1 LSSNIEK
8 LNNLT
13 DIDFVDTDV
22 ETLLADLIDDYETEY
37 QNETGESKTLSK
49 GDPVRILLYAN
60 AARIYAIIQSINNA
74 AKQNLLKYA
83 AGDYLDQL
91 AARVE
96 VTREAASPAT
106 AIVHFTLSAA
116 QSSAIPIP
124 AGIRVAAGD
133 VYFTTTEYNEIAA
146 GKTSIDMVVTCTE
159 TGIDGNGYAPGQIN
173 TLVDPIQYVASVLNS
188 DTSAGGT
195 DEEDDDSLRERV
207 YLRPESFSVA
217 GPSGAYEYFAKE
229 YSAEIADVKVLQSE
243 TNDGEVD
250 VYIIK
255 DDGTT
260 PKEMVTGLQTYL
272 SADNLR
278 PLTDKVVVQ
287 PPAQVSYDIDLT
299 YYIKSTDS
307 DTAENIQNAVNEAI
321 HNYEAWQ
328 CSKIGRDINPDYLR
342 YLIGAA
348 GAKRVVIHSPDFT
361 VLSDSQVALLGKETI
376 TYGGTEDE

>member
-1 LSSNIEK
+1 LSSNIDK
-8 LNNLT
+8 LKNLT

-37 QNETGESKTLSK
+37 KNETGEAKTLSQ

-60 AARIYAIIQSINNA
+60 AARIYAILQSINNS

-83 AGDYLDQL
+83 EGDYLDQL

-96 VTREAASPAT
+96 VTREAARAAT
-106 AIVHFTLSAA
+106 ATVYFKLSAT
-116 QSSAIPIP
+116 QSGAVPVP
-124 AGIRVAAGD
+124 LGTRVAAGD
-133 VYFTTTEYNEIAA
+133 VYFKTMEYNEIPAEQE
-146 GKTSIDMVVTCTE
+146 GISIVVTCTE
-159 TGIDGNGYAPGQIN
+159 TGSVGNGYTPGQIN
-173 TLVDPIQYVASVLNS
+173 TLVDPIQYVTSVSNT
-188 DTSAGGT
+188 DTSAGGA

-229 YSAEIADVKVLQSE
+229 YSSEIGDVKILQSE
-243 TNDGEVD
+243 TTDGEVD
-250 VYIIK
+250 IYIIK
-255 DDGTT
+255 EDGTT
-260 PKEMVTGLQTYL
+260 PDELVSGLQTYL

-287 PPAQVSYDIDLT
+287 PPEQVGYDLDLT
-299 YYIKSTDS
+299 YYINSSDS
-307 DTAENIQNAVNEAI
+307 DTAENIQNAVNDAI
-321 HNYEAWQ
+321 HKYEAWQ

-342 YLIGAA
+342 YLVCAA
-348 GAKRVVIHSPDFT
+348 GAKRVVINSPDFT
-361 VLSDSQVALLGKETI
+361 VLSDSQVASLGKATI